1 MTMLKY
7 VPKNAYIYEDVE
19 AAKID
24 PGGERDLKYYNEAM
38 AFLPG
43 GIEEVGRRVGGI
55 DYFHAKFEQD
65 RQSADILD
73 MDVFKIKWRLI
84 K

>member
-7 VPKNAYIYEDVE
+7 IPNNAFIYEDVE
-19 AAKID
+19 AAKND
-24 PGGERDLKYYNEAM
+24 SGGVRDLQYYNEAM

-43 GIEEVGRRVGGI
+43 GIEEVGRRVGGT
-55 DYFHAKFEQD
+55 DYFHADFEEN
-65 RQSADILD
+65 RESADILD
-73 MDVFKIKWRLI
+73 MDVFKVKWRLI